1 MEMVDRVEKY
11 VRGIFYIDE
20 LFNYGI
26 IELEVNVVIEKFGFG
41 EEDVFVFVVVEEE
54 IVKNVFCEVIKRVRE
69 VIEGVFEEMRRVLLD
84 GNI

>member
-1 MEMVDRVEKY
+1 MEMVDRVKKY